1 MEFNYRKPEVVAV
14 EKIFEGVKYKVP
26 IYQRNYSWQE
36 KEIHQLIED
45 ILNTS
50 QEEYFLGNLII
61 NQNVEH
67 LEVIDGQQRLTT
79 LYLIFKYLGLELA
92 DDYPLVYQAR
102 KKSSDALVELDEETF
117 DTIYNEENKEIYC
130 EQIIDGYRIIR
141 EYFKNRK
148 INNEE
153 FKEKLKHVNVVRI
166 QVPKGIDLNHY
177 FEIMNTRGEQLE
189 VHEILKA
196 KLMSK
201 LNTKDEKAAANLIWQ
216 ACSNMDNYLQMNFS
230 KKLRKE
236 IFSSDVSKLNIDN
249 FDDFVGKISNCENK
263 EITDEKVTIEEILEK
278 KDEFNKNNI
287 KENREYSESERFESI
302 ISFPNFILQVNS
314 IENESTIKNKVLDD
328 IEFLENTKSNTEDYE
343 KSKEFLYKLLKC
355 RYLFDRYIIKREY
368 KAEYK
373 TEGKWSLQSF
383 KMDDSINGKETYEY
397 TSTFGEDKDINNKL
411 RTLQSC
417 LRITYT
423 SPKTMEWII
432 KVLRSLWLKEN
443 DNIKGEEIINLLE
456 EYCGDKVNESDF
468 KNKSGFEFERIVFT
482 YLDYLLYRDGYKYDK
497 LEIIKPLNNEWD
509 FQYRNSIEH
518 FYPQNDSYCG
528 KNIVKKTN
536 LNKFGNLALITV
548 SGNSKFSNLP
558 PDSKASFDN
567 KFDKIIEQSLKLKI
581 MKKLTNDKSWNNEVL
596 EEHEDEMFKILEK
609 NI

>member
-45 ILNTS
+45 ILNTY

-79 LYLIFKYLGLELA
+79 LYLIFKYLGVVFVYNPLE
-92 DDYPLVYQAR
+92 YEAR
-102 KKSSDALVELDEETF
+102 EKSSKALVELDEETF
-117 DTIYNEENKEIYC
+117 DIIYNEENKEIYC
-130 EQIIDGYRIIR
+130 EQIIEGYRIIR

-148 INNEE
+148 INDEE

-423 SPKTMEWII
+423 SPKTMEWIT

-456 EYCGDKVNESDF
+456 EYCGDKVKESDF

-482 YLDYLLYRDGYKYDK
+482 YLDYLLYRDGYNYNDK
-497 LEIIKPLNNEWD
+497 EIIKPLNNEWD

-558 PDSKASFDN
+558 PKYKAD
-567 KFDKIIEQSLKLKI
+567 FDKIIEQSLKLKI
-581 MKKLTNDKSWNNEVL
+581 MKKLTNDKKSWNNEVL